1 MKKRVIKIAAL
12 VVLFAA
18 VLVISN
24 VILNRG
30 NDDQVVDMGDATLP
44 RVSFM
49 MGGQKINAL
58 PGYVDDMDIA
68 AMRDTITP
76 LESDG
81 TLKMQIEKNDN
92 QIREISYSV
101 YSLDGTETYD
111 KGTLK
116 SAESEDVT
124 LKLGKSLG
132 DKIQEAVLQVSLVI
146 GEEKETRKVNFY
158 TRIEKADDITA
169 SDISH
174 IQWGTMQPQL
184 LGDVR
189 WSIKESNSVYT
200 SLLANYR
207 VSCVDDVGENA
218 VYDIK
223 EFFRVR
229 IAGTT
234 IYLLDYNRD
243 MQEVFSENRS
253 VIDENGILLGV
264 TPSDVPYETNE
275 KETIAAFVESRNLW
289 MYNKSSNELLN
300 IFGFADADTTDERNL
315 NDQHAVRIISMDNSG
330 NLAFAVYG
338 YMNRGEHE
346 GEVGVGIYYFDVERN
361 LIQEKA
367 FIPSKK
373 SYAIAADELGK
384 MVYYNHAEE
393 QLYVLADGTLY
404 QVDLKKNKQ
413 TTLAENLKEGQY
425 AVSGDGHL
433 MAYESEGNKKGGTE
447 IQVMNLRTQER
458 KLPENRSLQCMNW
471 KSVILRT
478 KKLPVI
484 PLLIKAF
491 IFLIF

>member
-1 MKKRVIKIAAL
+1 MKKRVIKIATL

-58 PGYVDDMDIA
+58 SGYVDDMDIA

-169 SDISH
+169 SQCLTFAQDFHTKAFNKTDVDSLNIYLEPGDESDNTTYQTVNIHSDISH

-207 VSCVDDVGENA
+207 VSCLDDAGENA

-253 VIDENGILLGV
+253 VIDEDGLLLGV
-264 TPSDVPYETNE
+264 TPEEVPYETN
-275 KETIAAFVESRNLW
+275 KDETIVAFVAHIPPRQAARPGATASP
-289 MYNKSSNELLN
+289 
-300 IFGFADADTTDERNL
+300 
-315 NDQHAVRIISMDNSG
+315 AVPQTGSPHRFSG
-330 NLAFAVYG
+330 SPRA
-338 YMNRGEHE
+338 
-346 GEVGVGIYYFDVERN
+346 
-361 LIQEKA
+361 
-367 FIPSKK
+367 
-373 SYAIAADELGK
+373 
-384 MVYYNHAEE
+384 
-393 QLYVLADGTLY
+393 
-404 QVDLKKNKQ
+404 
-413 TTLAENLKEGQY
+413 
-425 AVSGDGHL
+425 
-433 MAYESEGNKKGGTE
+433 
-447 IQVMNLRTQER
+447 
-458 KLPENRSLQCMNW
+458 
-471 KSVILRT
+471 
-478 KKLPVI
+478 
-484 PLLIKAF
+484 
-491 IFLIF
+491 

>member
-58 PGYVDDMDIA
+58 SGYVDDMDIA

-169 SDISH
+169 SQCLTFAQDFH
-174 IQWGTMQPQL
+174 CL
-184 LGDVR
+184 L
-189 WSIKESNSVYT
+189 YT
-200 SLLANYR
+200 SAKILNPEKTVLMPDMAADCPMAHMASAETIEKIRSEYDDLAVVCYINSTAELKRHSDVCVTSSNAVKIVKALPNKNIFFIPDRNLAHYIAGLVPEKNFIYNEGFCIVHEYMEVEEIQEAKAAHPEAEVLSHPECPAKVLELSDFVGSTSEIIAQAGKSDAKEFIICTESGVLYELQKR
-207 VSCVDDVGENA
+207 NPEKKFYFTETTPICRNMKKVTLEKVLHVLKTGENEVFVDDKLRE
-218 VYDIK
+218 
-223 EFFRVR
+223 E
-229 IAGTT
+229 
-234 IYLLDYNRD
+234 
-243 MQEVFSENRS
+243 
-253 VIDENGILLGV
+253 
-264 TPSDVPYETNE
+264 
-275 KETIAAFVESRNLW
+275 
-289 MYNKSSNELLN
+289 
-300 IFGFADADTTDERNL
+300 
-315 NDQHAVRIISMDNSG
+315 
-330 NLAFAVYG
+330 
-338 YMNRGEHE
+338 
-346 GEVGVGIYYFDVERN
+346 
-361 LIQEKA
+361 
-367 FIPSKK
+367 SKK
-373 SYAIAADELGK
+373 PLERMLELAK
-384 MVYYNHAEE
+384 
-393 QLYVLADGTLY
+393 
-404 QVDLKKNKQ
+404 
-413 TTLAENLKEGQY
+413 
-425 AVSGDGHL
+425 
-433 MAYESEGNKKGGTE
+433 
-447 IQVMNLRTQER
+447 
-458 KLPENRSLQCMNW
+458 
-471 KSVILRT
+471 
-478 KKLPVI
+478 
-484 PLLIKAF
+484 
-491 IFLIF
+491 

>member
-30 NDDQVVDMGDATLP
+30 NDDQVVDIGDATLP

-58 PGYVDDMDIA
+58 SGYVDDMDIA

-146 GEEKETRKVNFY
+146 GEEKEARKVNFY

-169 SDISH
+169 SQCLTFAQDFHTKAFNKTDVDSLNIYLEPGDESDNTTYQTVNIHSDISH

-189 WSIKESNSVYT
+189 WSIKESNSMYT

-253 VIDENGILLGV
+253 VIDEDGILLGV

-275 KETIAAFVESRNLW
+275 KETIAAFV
-289 MYNKSSNELLN
+289 
-300 IFGFADADTTDERNL
+300 
-315 NDQHAVRIISMDNSG
+315 
-330 NLAFAVYG
+330 
-338 YMNRGEHE
+338 
-346 GEVGVGIYYFDVERN
+346 
-361 LIQEKA
+361 
-367 FIPSKK
+367 
-373 SYAIAADELGK
+373 
-384 MVYYNHAEE
+384 
-393 QLYVLADGTLY
+393 
-404 QVDLKKNKQ
+404 
-413 TTLAENLKEGQY
+413 
-425 AVSGDGHL
+425 
-433 MAYESEGNKKGGTE
+433 
-447 IQVMNLRTQER
+447 
-458 KLPENRSLQCMNW
+458 
-471 KSVILRT
+471 
-478 KKLPVI
+478 
-484 PLLIKAF
+484 
-491 IFLIF
+491 